1 MAKVQ
6 VGLQFSVEIII
17 KRRVG
22 ENALLRLQFR
32 FKGFSSIL
40 NSLTANAGDQG
51 GGNSKK
57 LKKITRKV
65 KGKSPKEICWREMT
79 KHQIGKK
86 NGEKSKK
93 TRKRANFSSKPDIS
107 VKKPF
112 FSGGKLKTY
121 QCLRV
126 FRLTRHLE
134 QFVAVP

>member
-1 MAKVQ
+1 MGKKVKKQ
-6 VGLQFSVEIII
+6 EKEQIFIFLFLIT
-17 KRRVG
+17 KR
-22 ENALLRLQFR
+22 
-32 FKGFSSIL
+32 
-40 NSLTANAGDQG
+40 
-51 GGNSKK
+51 
-57 LKKITRKV
+57 KKITPKV
-65 KGKSPKEICWREMT
+65 KGKAPKEICWREMT

>member
-1 MAKVQ
+1 MGKKVKKQ
-6 VGLQFSVEIII
+6 EKEQIFIFLFLIT
-17 KRRVG
+17 KR
-22 ENALLRLQFR
+22 
-32 FKGFSSIL
+32 
-40 NSLTANAGDQG
+40 
-51 GGNSKK
+51 
-57 LKKITRKV
+57 KKITPKV
-65 KGKSPKEICWREMT
+65 KGKAPKEICWREMT

-121 QCLRV
+121 ECLRV

>member
-1 MAKVQ
+1 MPIVLKKRIRTERAGGGGNDCDKV
-6 VGLQFSVEIII
+6 
-17 KRRVG
+17 
-22 ENALLRLQFR
+22 
-32 FKGFSSIL
+32 
-40 NSLTANAGDQG
+40 TQG

-65 KGKSPKEICWREMT
+65 KGKAPKEICWREMT

-134 QFVAVP
+134 QFVAVH